1 MDFKLKSLE
10 KVKTEFLGVESNSG
24 KYLPIQILTGPV
36 LDNGPMW
43 NCPRR
48 LIWVLSNPEAPGRKD
63 LRNTDT
69 KKKKKKDVE
78 KDEKNNTACFLIRNK
93 LAHTHEKVLNACKSQ
108 ICLYLFWDFWIYL
121 EKSR

>member
-10 KVKTEFLGVESNSG
+10 KVKTEFSSVESNSG

-36 LDNGPMW
+36 LDNAPMW

-69 KKKKKKDVE
+69 KKKKKKMWKKMKRTTQPV
-78 KDEKNNTACFLIRNK
+78 F
-93 LAHTHEKVLNACKSQ
+93 
-108 ICLYLFWDFWIYL
+108 
-121 EKSR
+121 

>member
-10 KVKTEFLGVESNSG
+10 KVKTEFLSVESNSG

-36 LDNGPMW
+36 LDNAPMW
-43 NCPRR
+43 NCPSR

-63 LRNTDT
+63 LRNTDL
-69 KKKKKKDVE
+69 KKKKDVE
-78 KDEKNNTACFLIRNK
+78 KDEKMNNIGCFLIRNK
-93 LAHTHEKVLNACKSQ
+93 LAHTHEKVLNACRSQ
-108 ICLYLFWDFWIYL
+108 ICLYLFRIYL